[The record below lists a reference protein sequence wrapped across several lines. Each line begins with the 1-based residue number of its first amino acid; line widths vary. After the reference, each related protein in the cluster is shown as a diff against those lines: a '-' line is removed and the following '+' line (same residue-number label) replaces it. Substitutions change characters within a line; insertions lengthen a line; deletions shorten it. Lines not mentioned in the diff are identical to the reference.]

1 MKSRL
6 ENSVL
11 ACGREGPKIQYTGM
25 GDIACPQTVE
35 VEALPK
41 KLVWVAL
48 RTLCLVF
55 QRRPGVHAHRQAVA
69 Q

>member
-25 GDIACPQTVE
+25 GDIAVDCLPPNGRSGGTPQ
-35 VEALPK
+35 EAPLGGLENSMPSLSEK
-41 KLVWVAL
+41 AWCS
-48 RTLCLVF
+48 RS
-55 QRRPGVHAHRQAVA
+55 
-69 Q
+69 